1 MSTTKSQYS
10 VDITKKNLQGECDY
24 KCAYAYNY
32 ASSNCVATNR
42 RTYISLSYDKTS
54 TPPVQYNNK
63 KYIIYDIRLYFPSF
77 HTFAG
82 DQTTGELIIMH
93 TPTHTGPVLLVCI
106 PIIDNG
112 SSYSAQSMINQLIFE
127 TIKKAPSEGLKTST
141 ITDFK
146 LNDVI
151 PKTGYYVYTGLQPG
165 SNKPAEFVVF
175 DAYNPITITS
185 DIAESVKR
193 IINGNKFLALKGGK
207 MFFNRSGPNIAKD
220 NQIYIKCKPTGGE
233 GETKLVK
240 NTAGLNASVDNI
252 LYSKPVYILVSSA
265 VFLAIIVGA
274 KYGFKAID
282 FLRSKTQAIPAIVAA
297 PLKLAA

>member
-1 MSTTKSQYS
+1 MSTTNPQYS
-10 VDITKKNLQGECDY
+10 IDITKKNLQGECDF
-24 KCAYAYNY
+24 KCAYTYNY
-32 ASSNCVATNR
+32 GSSNCVATNR
-42 RTYISLSYDKTS
+42 RSYISLSYDKKS

-63 KYIIYDIRLYFPSF
+63 KYIINDIRLYFPSF

-82 DQTTGELIIMH
+82 ERATGELIIMH

-112 SSYSAQSMINQLIFE
+112 SSYSAQSMINELIFE
-127 TIKKAPSEGLKTST
+127 TIKKAPREGEKTNT

-165 SNKPAEFVVF
+165 SNKPADFIVF
-175 DAYNPITITS
+175 DAFNPITITS
-185 DIAESVKR
+185 DVAESVTR
-193 IINGNKFLALKGGK
+193 IIYRNKSLALKGGK
-207 MFFNRSGPNIAKD
+207 MFFNKRGPNIAKD

-240 NTAGLNASVDNI
+240 NTAGLNSSVDNI
-252 LYSKPVYILVSSA
+252 LHSKPVYILVSSA
-265 VFLAIIVGA
+265 AFLAIIIGA
-274 KYGFKAID
+274 KYGLKAID
-282 FLRSKTQAIPAIVAA
+282 FLRGKTPAIPAIATV
-297 PLKLAA
+297 PLKL

>member
-1 MSTTKSQYS
+1 MSTTNSSYS
-10 VDITKKNLQGECDY
+10 VDITKKNLKGECDY

-32 ASSNCVATNR
+32 GSSNCVATNR
-42 RTYISLSYDKTS
+42 GAYISLSYDKKT
-54 TPPVQYNNK
+54 TPPVQYNTK
-63 KYIIYDIRLYFPSF
+63 KYTIVDIRLYFPSF

-82 DQTTGELIIMH
+82 NQATGELIIMH
-93 TPTHTGPVLLVCI
+93 APITTGPVLLVCI
-106 PIIDNG
+106 PIVDNG
-112 SSYSAQSMINQLIFE
+112 SSYSAQSMVNQLIYE

-151 PKTGYYVYTGLQPG
+151 PKSGYYVYTGLQPG
-165 SNKPAEFVVF
+165 SSRSAEFIVF
-175 DAYNPITITS
+175 DAYNPIAIS
-185 DIAESVKR
+185 SNIAESVKR
-193 IINGNKFLALKGGK
+193 VIKGNKILALKGGK
-207 MFFNRSGPNIAKD
+207 MFFNKRGPNIAKD

-233 GETKLVK
+233 GETKVIK
-240 NTAGLNASVDNI
+240 NTAGLNATVDNV

-282 FLRSKTQAIPAIVAA
+282 FLRTNTQLQKLPPPAVV
-297 PLKLAA
+297 L

>member
-1 MSTTKSQYS
+1 MSTTNKQYS
-10 VDITKKNLQGECDY
+10 IDITKKNLKGDCDY
-24 KCAYAYNY
+24 KCAYTYNY
-32 ASSNCVATNR
+32 GTSNCVATNR
-42 RTYISLSYDKTS
+42 RKYISLSYDKTS

-63 KYIIYDIRLYFPSF
+63 KYIINDIRLYFPSF

-82 DQTTGELIIMH
+82 NQTTGELIIMH

-112 SSYSAQSMINQLIFE
+112 SSYSAQSMVNQLIFE
-127 TIKKAPSEGLKTST
+127 TIKKAPSEGLKTNT

-146 LNDVI
+146 LNDII
-151 PKTGYYVYTGLQPG
+151 PKSGYYVYTGLQPG
-165 SNKPAEFVVF
+165 SSRSADFIVF
-175 DAYNPITITS
+175 DGYTNPITITS

-193 IINGNKFLALKGGK
+193 IISGNKSLALKGGK
-207 MFFNRSGPNIAKD
+207 IFFNKNGPNIAKD

-265 VFLAIIVGA
+265 AFLAIIIGA
-274 KYGFKAID
+274 KYGLKAID
-282 FLRSKTQAIPAIVAA
+282 FLRGKTSTIDAS
-297 PLKLAA
+297 PLKLT